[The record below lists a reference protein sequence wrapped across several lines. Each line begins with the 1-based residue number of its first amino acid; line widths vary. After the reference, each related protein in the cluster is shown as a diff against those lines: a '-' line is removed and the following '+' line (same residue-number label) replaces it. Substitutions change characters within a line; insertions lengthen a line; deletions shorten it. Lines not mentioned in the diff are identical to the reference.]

1 MISMLKVARRCFCCT
16 SVRFSLNGVGARS
29 LKVATPKVKS
39 QRSPYVLAFIG
50 VAVSAPLLWYQT
62 LSTPDKRFV
71 RTSLGGLVR
80 FAKTLKI
87 GLTISC
93 DYSYSAKGY
102 TEGTEDYK
110 AMMKRCHQR
119 SAERILKGCLENGGL
134 YIKLGQSLVALNH
147 LLPREYLDTLE
158 VLHDHALVRSKD
170 EISELFREDFG
181 CLPEEM
187 FKEFNRTPIAA
198 ASLAQVFKA
207 KTTEG
212 KDVAV
217 KVQYIDLQQRFSGD
231 LHGIG
236 ILVNIVSWMHPDF
249 NFAWIL
255 DYLRSCLVKELDFV
269 HEAGNME
276 RCARDLAH
284 LPYVSVPGVHWSKT
298 SKRVLTMD
306 FVNGVKISDVKG
318 IKKLGLDLAD
328 VDRKMVAAFAE
339 QIFHTGFVHADP
351 HPGNVFVEKGKDG
364 KARIVLLDHG
374 LYECISKENRLSL
387 CQLWKSIIMNDRIG
401 MKTHSLELGVA
412 NYPIFCEILMQR
424 PLQRQTFR
432 LRNQL
437 SSEDVAYMRTMVQ
450 NHFDEVMDCIRSL
463 PRPMLLIFRNINT
476 VRSITKNHGHP
487 VDRFTL
493 MARIATRRLT
503 LNLEHANLLI
513 ILHHWWNCMVFEF
526 RLRLEYWQ
534 LKFSLLYLRLLL
546 WIKGPCKDIDYMME
560 LAAGD
565 VSPL

>member
-1 MISMLKVARRCFCCT
+1 MLKVARRCFCCT
-16 SVRFSLNGVGARS
+16 AGKFSLNGVGARS
-29 LKVATPKVKS
+29 SKVVATPKVKS
-39 QRSPYVLAFIG
+39 RRSPYVYAFVG

-62 LSTPDKRFV
+62 LSTPDKRSV

-93 DYSYSAKGY
+93 DYSYSAMGY
-102 TEGTEDYK
+102 IEGTEDYK

-119 SAERILKGCLENGGL
+119 NAERILKGCLENGGL

-158 VLHDHALVRSKD
+158 ILHDHALVRSKD

-207 KTTEG
+207 KTPEG

-231 LHGIG
+231 LNGIG

-284 LPYVSVPGVHWSKT
+284 LPYVSVPGVHWNKT

-364 KARIVLLDHG
+364 KAKIVLLDHG

-387 CQLWKSIIMNDRIG
+387 CQLWKSIIMNDCIG
-401 MKTHSLELGVA
+401 MKTHSLELGVT

-437 SSEDVAYMRTMVQ
+437 SSEEVAYMRTMVQ

-503 LNLEHANLLI
+503 LNLEHASLLV
-513 ILHHWWNCMVFEF
+513 ILHHWWNCVVFEL

-534 LKFSLLYLRLLL
+534 LRFSLLYLRLLL
-546 WIKGPCKDIDYMME
+546 WVRGPCKNIEYMME

>member
-1 MISMLKVARRCFCCT
+1 M
-16 SVRFSLNGVGARS
+16 
-29 LKVATPKVKS
+29 
-39 QRSPYVLAFIG
+39 
-50 VAVSAPLLWYQT
+50 
-62 LSTPDKRFV
+62 
-71 RTSLGGLVR
+71 
-80 FAKTLKI
+80 
-87 GLTISC
+87 
-93 DYSYSAKGY
+93 GY

-119 SAERILKGCLENGGL
+119 NAERILKGCLENGGL

-328 VDRKMVAAFAE
+328 VDQKMVAAFAE

-387 CQLWKSIIMNDRIG
+387 CQLWKSIIMNDCIG

-503 LNLEHANLLI
+503 LNLEHASLLI
-513 ILHHWWNCMVFEF
+513 VLRHWWNCMVFEL

-546 WIKGPCKDIDYMME
+546 WIRGPCKDIEYMIE
-560 LAAGD
+560 LTAGD

>member
-1 MISMLKVARRCFCCT
+1 MLKVARRCFCCT
-16 SVRFSLNGVGARS
+16 AVKFSLNGVGARS
-29 LKVATPKVKS
+29 SKVVATPKVKS
-39 QRSPYVLAFIG
+39 RRSPYVYVFVG
-50 VAVSAPLLWYQT
+50 VAVSAPILWYQT

-93 DYSYSAKGY
+93 DYSYSAMGY
-102 TEGTEDYK
+102 IEGTEDYK

-119 SAERILKGCLENGGL
+119 NAERILKGCLENGGL

-158 VLHDHALVRSKD
+158 ILHDHALVRSKD

-207 KTTEG
+207 KTPEG

-231 LHGIG
+231 LNGIG

-284 LPYVSVPGVHWSKT
+284 LPYVSVPGVHWNKT

-364 KARIVLLDHG
+364 KAKIVLLDHG

-387 CQLWKSIIMNDRIG
+387 CQLWKSIIMNDCMG
-401 MKTHSLELGVA
+401 MKTHSLELGVT

-437 SSEDVAYMRTMVQ
+437 SSEEVAYMRTMVQ

-503 LNLEHANLLI
+503 LNLEHASLLV
-513 ILHHWWNCMVFEF
+513 ILHHWWNCVVFEL
-526 RLRLEYWQ
+526 RLRWEYWQ
-534 LKFSLLYLRLLL
+534 LRFSLLYLRLLL
-546 WIKGPCKDIDYMME
+546 WVRGPCKDIEYMME

>member
-1 MISMLKVARRCFCCT
+1 MMLSMLKVARRCFCCT
-16 SVRFSLNGVGARS
+16 TVKFSLNGVGARS
-29 LKVATPKVKS
+29 SKVVATPKVKS
-39 QRSPYVLAFIG
+39 RRSPYVYAFVG

-93 DYSYSAKGY
+93 DYSYSAMGY
-102 TEGTEDYK
+102 IEGTEDYK

-119 SAERILKGCLENGGL
+119 NAERILKGCLENGGL

-158 VLHDHALVRSKD
+158 ILHDHALVRSKD

-207 KTTEG
+207 KTPEG

-231 LHGIG
+231 LNGIG

-284 LPYVSVPGVHWSKT
+284 LPYVSVPGVHWNKT
-298 SKRVLTMD
+298 SKVEST
-306 FVNGVKISDVKG
+306 
-318 IKKLGLDLAD
+318 
-328 VDRKMVAAFAE
+328 
-339 QIFHTGFVHADP
+339 HYGF
-351 HPGNVFVEKGKDG
+351 
-364 KARIVLLDHG
+364 
-374 LYECISKENRLSL
+374 
-387 CQLWKSIIMNDRIG
+387 CQWSQDK
-401 MKTHSLELGVA
+401 
-412 NYPIFCEILMQR
+412 
-424 PLQRQTFR
+424 
-432 LRNQL
+432 
-437 SSEDVAYMRTMVQ
+437 
-450 NHFDEVMDCIRSL
+450 
-463 PRPMLLIFRNINT
+463 
-476 VRSITKNHGHP
+476 
-487 VDRFTL
+487 
-493 MARIATRRLT
+493 
-503 LNLEHANLLI
+503 
-513 ILHHWWNCMVFEF
+513 
-526 RLRLEYWQ
+526 
-534 LKFSLLYLRLLL
+534 
-546 WIKGPCKDIDYMME
+546 
-560 LAAGD
+560 
-565 VSPL
+565 